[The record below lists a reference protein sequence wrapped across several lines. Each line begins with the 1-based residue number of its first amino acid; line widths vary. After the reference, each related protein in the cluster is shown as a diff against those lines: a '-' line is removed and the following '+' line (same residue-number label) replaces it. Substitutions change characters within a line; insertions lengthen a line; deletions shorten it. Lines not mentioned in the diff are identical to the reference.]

1 MKIPAHISPAIPPEK
16 PEIEYPCAWV
26 YKVIG
31 ENTEVLQELIITA
44 CAPADVHIAH
54 SHSSSG
60 GKYHS
65 LNATLEVD
73 SEQMRLQIYELL
85 KGHPAVKIVL

>member
-1 MKIPAHISPAIPPEK
+1 MKIIGPKSSAKQPDKA
-16 PEIEYPCAWV
+16 EITYPCNWV

-31 ENTEVLQELIITA
+31 TDTQLLREVILTA
-44 CAPADVHIAH
+44 CAPAKVEITD

-65 LNATLEVD
+65 LNASLVVEN
-73 SEQMRLQIYELL
+73 EEMRLQIYELL
-85 KGHPAVKIVL
+85 KNHEAVKVVL

>member
-1 MKIPAHISPAIPPEK
+1 MTENTSPSTQPEK
-16 PEIEYPCAWV
+16 PEIDYPCSWV

-31 ENTEVLQELIITA
+31 EDTQLLKELIVTA
-44 CAPADVHIAH
+44 CAPAQVEITH

-65 LNATLEVD
+65 LNAEIVVEDET
-73 SEQMRLQIYELL
+73 MRLQIYALL
-85 KGHPAVKIVL
+85 KNHPAVKIVL

>member
-1 MKIPAHISPAIPPEK
+1 MKIPATISPGVPPEK
-16 PEIEYPCAWV
+16 PVIEYPCTWV

-31 ENTEVLQELIITA
+31 EDTDALTKLIITA
-44 CAPADVHIAH
+44 CAPAEVRITH

-65 LNATLEVD
+65 LNATLEVE
-73 SEQMRLQIYELL
+73 SEQTRLQIYELL
-85 KGHPAVKIVL
+85 KNHPAVKIVL

>member
-1 MKIPAHISPAIPPEK
+1 MTGKTPLTTHPEK
-16 PEIEYPCAWV
+16 PEIEYPCNWI

-31 ENTEVLQELIITA
+31 EDTQLLKELIVTA
-44 CAPADVHIAH
+44 CAPANVKITH

-65 LNATLEVD
+65 LNAALIVE
-73 SEQMRLQIYELL
+73 SEEMRLQIYELL
-85 KGHPAVKIVL
+85 KSHPSVKIVL